1 MCRCQRSVQRTVDK
15 WNQTAIRQ
23 IQVAKVRDL
32 SIPSMSLSKVF
43 PSILALC
50 ESGPRVAQWRADT
63 TSIGNTNANCDYC
76 NCSHSVGLGGQSGLE
91 HESRGAVLAR
101 DLGAWALGSCR
112 RVAGTSGVHSS
123 HQDRVFCS
131 NSGTNPAERVHGYIR
146 SSLREFPHPT
156 AGSSRTLDR
165 ERRGYT
171 NQVPY
176 ISSGV
181 RRLALDDARQR
192 DPLKSLPRA
201 SYELSSCA
209 A

>member
-1 MCRCQRSVQRTVDK
+1 MCKRQRSVQRTVDK

-32 SIPSMSLSKVF
+32 STPSMSLSKGF

-50 ESGPRVAQWRADT
+50 ESGPRVAQCRADT
-63 TSIGNTNANCDYC
+63 TSIGNTNANCDYRH
-76 NCSHSVGLGGQSGLE
+76 CSHSVGLSGQSGLE

-101 DLGAWALGSCR
+101 DLGTWALGSCR
-112 RVAGTSGVHSS
+112 RVARTSGVHSNR
-123 HQDRVFCS
+123 QDRVVCS
-131 NSGTNPAERVHGYIR
+131 DSGTNPAERVHGYIR

-156 AGSSRTLDR
+156 AGSSRTFDC
-165 ERRGYT
+165 ERRGHT
-171 NQVPY
+171 NQLPY

-181 RRLALDDARQR
+181 RHQALDDARLR
-192 DPLKSLPRA
+192 NPLKSLSSA
-201 SYELSSCA
+201 SYELLSCA